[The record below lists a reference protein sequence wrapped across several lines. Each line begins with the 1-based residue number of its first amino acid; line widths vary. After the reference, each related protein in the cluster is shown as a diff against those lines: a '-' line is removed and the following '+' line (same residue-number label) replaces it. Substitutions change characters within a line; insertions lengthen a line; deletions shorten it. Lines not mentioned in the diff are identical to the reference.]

1 MTVKPFRGRI
11 MRMGYGQAARAYA
24 DIGRHASVEAAS
36 PHRLIQMLFDGALDR
51 IASARGCMDRGDVA
65 GKGHEIGRAVRIVE
79 GLRMSLDRSRGDAL
93 TANLDELYDYIGRRL
108 LQANLG
114 NDDSLLSE
122 CTHLLRELKS
132 AWDAIPAGYHHGR
145 PVETAMPMVM
155 GG

>member
-1 MTVKPFRGRI
+1 
-11 MRMGYGQAARAYA
+11 MRMGMGQGARAYA

-51 IASARGCMDRGDVA
+51 IASASGSLLRGDVA
-65 GKGHEIGRAVRIVE
+65 GKGRDIGRAVRIVE
-79 GLRMSLDRSRGDAL
+79 GLRMSLDRSRADAL

-114 NDDSLLSE
+114 NDAALLGE
-122 CTHLLRELKS
+122 CAQLLRELKS
-132 AWDAIPAGYHHGR
+132 AWDAIPEGFRHGV
-145 PVETAMPMVM
+145 PVEEPPAMSLAM

>member
-1 MTVKPFRGRI
+1 
-11 MRMGYGQAARAYA
+11 MGYGQAARAYA

-51 IASARGCMDRGDVA
+51 IASASGCIARHDVS

-79 GLRMSLDRSRGDAL
+79 GLRMSLDRTRDDAL

-108 LQANLG
+108 LQANISG
-114 NDDSLLSE
+114 DDRILAE
-122 CTHLLRELKS
+122 CAHLLRELKT
-132 AWDAIPAGYHHGR
+132 AWDAIPEGYHHGG
-145 PVETAMPMVM
+145 PVESAMPMVM

>member
-1 MTVKPFRGRI
+1 

-51 IASARGCMDRGDVA
+51 IASASGCMQRGDVA
-65 GKGHEIGRAVRIVE
+65 GKGREIGRAVRIVE
-79 GLRMSLDRSRGDAL
+79 GLRMSLDRTRDDAL

-114 NDDSLLSE
+114 NDDTVLAE
-122 CTHLLRELKS
+122 CANLLRELKS
-132 AWDAIPAGYHHGR
+132 AWDAIPEGFHQGAPEHA
-145 PVETAMPMVM
+145 AMPLAV